1 MRQKGIGITM
11 KHAKVLAVLL
21 ALVLVFGLAA
31 CTKSENKPENGGQE
45 SGASVDQSDLPYY
58 SQGIDENGL
67 WLGVTAKD
75 YVKLGQYSGVEIA
88 SKDIEPTDDDIDSAL
103 QSKLSAYEET
113 VEITDRAAE
122 LWDTVSIDFAGYMDG
137 VQFDGGTGT
146 KDDLTLGSGAFIDG
160 FEDGIVGHTPGEEFD
175 LDLTFPDPYQNNP
188 DLAGKPVTFHV
199 TLNYIAGTK
208 TPELTDAFVKENF
221 GEEGVTTVDGLREA
235 TIQELRDEAVYAILS
250 EKVEGFEVSE
260 VPESM
265 VKYQEESMRQYYQMY
280 ADMYGMEL
288 EDFVSGMGG
297 AASMD
302 ELIDTYHDELE
313 DTARIYLIYQAIAE
327 DAGLSITDEDIEA
340 EFADTDADTYKQ
352 IVEYYGLNY
361 IKCMLL
367 NSKVGQYLVENAK
380 FVD

>member
-1 MRQKGIGITM
+1 
-11 KHAKVLAVLL
+11 
-21 ALVLVFGLAA
+21 AA

-75 YVKLGQYSGVEIA
+75 YVKLGQYSGVEISA
-88 SKDIEPTDDDIDSAL
+88 KDIEPTDDDIDSAL

-199 TLNYIAGTK
+199 KLNYIKGTK
-208 TPELTDAFVKENF
+208 TPQLTDAFVKENF

-250 EKVEGFEVSE
+250 EKVESFEVSE

-302 ELIDTYHDELE
+302 ELIDTYHDELV